1 MPARCAA
8 RRMAGSSG
16 SSSLCL
22 TSGSAALSEAAEV
35 IATSRMLRTH
45 RTADAAALAPPDAL
59 AATPPAA

>member
-1 MPARCAA
+1 
-8 RRMAGSSG
+8 MAGSSG